1 MEEGAIFKKRGGIEF
16 FFVSLPIEMG
26 RMLHSLYV
34 SSVLILFV
42 LSHCGVM
49 METCSCTG
57 RTSVALPLPD
67 DCCPSESG
75 CMDISVHQFSGN
87 YLLADTHITM
97 PQGAVSV
104 TYPALTAPR
113 ALLCP
118 VVQLP
123 LLSSPPGGRIVS
135 CVYVSDSIVPWPRPT
150 GS

>member
-1 MEEGAIFKKRGGIEF
+1 MRRAEFGGSLVGVGEGAIFKKRGGIEF

-87 YLLADTHITM
+87 YLIADTHIAM
-97 PQGAVSV
+97 PQGAVPV
-104 TYPALTAPR
+104 ANPVMAAPQTFR
-113 ALLCP
+113 CP
-118 VVQLP
+118 MTQMP
-123 LLSSPPGGRIVS
+123 PHSSPPGRKPVS
-135 CVYVSDSIVPWPRPT
+135 CVLRV
-150 GS
+150 